1 MILFLTSSPTGDL
14 DGKYTCEAFDTRN
27 NFAEEVRKYW
37 RKQARVLMIT
47 ASPDNPSV
55 NAEMKAFFHAAV
67 LKTGLSCSK
76 FDFWDADILK
86 EESLHTKEV
95 LHSYDVVILG
105 GGHVPT
111 QKAFFEKLH
120 LRENMQDFDGI
131 VIGISAGTMNCADLV
146 YAQPE
151 EAGEATDPDYQ
162 RFIKGLG
169 LTNIN
174 IVPHYQVTKEYRVD
188 GLKLF
193 EEITFPDSMGKAFL
207 VLPDGSFVVDRKG
220 ATRLGDG
227 SWLEE
232 GNAIVH
238 GEAYLIKD
246 GEMRLI
252 CENGQVKR
260 EY

>member
-55 NAEMKAFFHAAV
+55 NAEMHTFFHTVV
-67 LKTGLSCSK
+67 LKTGLSCNK
-76 FDFWDADILK
+76 FDFWDAEILK
-86 EESLHTKEV
+86 EESFHTKEV

-111 QKAFFEKLH
+111 QQAFFKKLH
-120 LRENMQDFDGI
+120 LRENIQGFDGI

-151 EAGEATDPDYQ
+151 EAGEATDPNYQ
-162 RFIKGLG
+162 RFIEGLG
-169 LTNIN
+169 ITDIN
-174 IVPHYQVTKEYRVD
+174 IVPHYQVTRDYRVD